1 MKALTIAAQNIFPD
15 IRTIFRVPDR
25 SGDRYPGK
33 TGSPHLFAE
42 LPRACRPPG
51 GHQCLLAATQRYGA
65 GTVGSGIISGYPA
78 AHRQVEEDLAQ
89 FMNEEA
95 AIFFNAV
102 SAGVITAIVNRPL
115 LPILEGVS
123 TDELG
128 SLRGVRHLQHDAHRN
143 RESTPRR
150 IMHHMRCG
158 KLIPLPASS
167 QSAPARRE
175 NILHPLGLA
184 AVGERDDE
192 PARRSKDVYG
202 CTVDLA

>member
-1 MKALTIAAQNIFPD
+1 M
-15 IRTIFRVPDR
+15 
-25 SGDRYPGK
+25 
-33 TGSPHLFAE
+33 
-42 LPRACRPPG
+42 
-51 GHQCLLAATQRYGA
+51 
-65 GTVGSGIISGYPA
+65 GSGIISGYTA
-78 AHRQVEEDLAQ
+78 AHRQVEEDLVQ

-102 SAGVITAIVNRPL
+102 SDASAGVIAAIVNPPL

-143 RESTPRR
+143 QESTPRR
-150 IMHHMRCG
+150 IMHHMGCG
-158 KLIPLPASS
+158 KLIPLPPSS
-167 QSAPARRE
+167 QFAPARRE

-192 PARRSKDVYG
+192 PARRSKDVYE